1 MKLLVLDTLKARPMH
16 GYEVSKEISS
26 LFGGRYEPSPGVIY
40 PTLQWL
46 ADNGYVEGE
55 ESDGKVTYSV
65 TIAGKEFLSKNRAP
79 LDEFL
84 GSMKDADPRGDFPI
98 LRSARRL
105 ERTIMVYLPEM
116 SEERRV
122 EVAKVLDEARARIE
136 MMMER

>member
-16 GYEVSKEISS
+16 GYEVSKQISS

-46 ADNGYVEGE
+46 ADSGYAESS
-55 ESDGKVTYSV
+55 ESDGKMTYKM
-65 TIAGKEFLSKNRAP
+65 TAAGEEFLSRNRAP

-84 GSMKDADPRGDFPI
+84 GSMEGGPRGDFPI

-105 ERTIMVYLPEM
+105 ERTITVYLPEM
-116 SEERRV
+116 SQERRV
-122 EVAKVLDEARARIE
+122 EVARILDDARRKIEA
-136 MMMER
+136 MMEQ